1 MSSVDEIRK
10 EIEENKKF
18 ARMTQN
24 ETSKMEYRK
33 NIENL
38 TMQLREAERKA
49 GKKQQQQPQQPQQ
62 PPKKE
67 EPKKEEPK
75 KEEFNDINRGKVAE
89 PGSSIPEN
97 KSEGKQSE
105 DKDQNNH
112 NHNRK

>member
-10 EIEENKKF
+10 EIEQNKKF

-24 ETSKMEYRK
+24 ESSKLEYRK
-33 NIENL
+33 KIENL
-38 TMQLREAERKA
+38 TMQLREAERKG
-49 GKKQQQQPQQPQQ
+49 GKPQQPQQ
-62 PPKKE
+62 PPKRE

-97 KSEGKQSE
+97 KPE
-105 DKDQNNH
+105 DKQLEDNKNQNNNNH
-112 NHNRK
+112 NNKKN